1 MSGRPAMQREVL
13 AAATAPA
20 PTVLRRIDWLLMGLA
35 TICAAALVGMAATG
49 EVADA
54 ARQLLPILLG
64 LLTLCAI
71 SLAGG
76 NRARREGPHR
86 LGVVLVLVGVALIVA
101 GQAVGYVLTA
111 TMPGPLDVRVDTV
124 PLLLGLP
131 FGAAGLILLTWRRG
145 TFGRERWGVML
156 DSLLGLCATV
166 IIWVQ
171 FVVPN
176 WQVTPPGTE
185 PWRIVD
191 QVALLIAA
199 CVVVVLSA
207 ASRRSGALPL
217 RQTSTLLGAA
227 GLYVIS
233 GVIGDLQWSADEGT
247 NVNYSILGYVAAAL
261 LTVAFF
267 HRPVI
272 EPEAATATSLRDT
285 ISVVIPVSLAWIAA
299 LVVVSKAAASGLAP
313 AAVWAGAL
321 GCAVM
326 LLSVLSARIFASRQR
341 REQQDDSLQQLLRGQ
356 SRGGWFEALLSGSSE
371 FLIVID
377 EDTNVIFLSPAAR
390 ARLRFAGDGV
400 GQPLVSVVVDWTTPE
415 LRRMLARVAS
425 DHKAVGPYDMQLIQ
439 RDGNRCD
446 VETTVTIARDV
457 EFQAFV
463 LVAQDVTAARRME
476 TDLEYLHRRDQ
487 LTGLATWA
495 GMVDEVDGALRGAS
509 ASDRIAFVA
518 LDISNFGV
526 WNETLGRDLGDQAL
540 RAVALTF
547 DALPTEV
554 RAVARLS
561 GDSFGWLIVSP
572 EAAQRVTE
580 CVRIASNLMSGL
592 ILPDDREINLSFRA
606 GYTVHRADRSVTVQR
621 LMEEAD
627 VALRRARVSKAA
639 ALVQFRAGMNEDL
652 MGRLAAEVALRE
664 ALVESR
670 LEVWYQPV
678 IRLWDEA
685 VVGLEALAR
694 IRTREGEVTVPDA
707 FIPVAEEIGLIGEV
721 GALVRDQALADVVRL
736 EGELNLHLSVAVNVS
751 AREVDDRL
759 AADIAGSLERA
770 GLTPDRLVVEVTE
783 TVLHI
788 QPEVSVRVLQS
799 LRDGGVTVAVDDFGT
814 GYSSMAA
821 LVTLPVDILKIDK
834 SFVLAMTTSS
844 QSAALVTTVV
854 RLAEALSLQI
864 VAEGVETVETAD
876 ALRQLNCQWA
886 QGFLF
891 ARPMPYPELVEW
903 LGMRSTSQT
912 STSTSIAVVR
922 TPSDAGSPS

>member
-1 MSGRPAMQREVL
+1 MQREVL

-20 PTVLRRIDWLLMGLA
+20 PAVLRRLDWVLMVLTAG
-35 TICAAALVGMAATG
+35 CAVALVGLAAGGGLT
-49 EVADA
+49 ET
-54 ARQLLPILLG
+54 ARRVLPVILG
-64 LLTLCAI
+64 LLATSALA
-71 SLAGG
+71 LAGG
-76 NRARREGPHR
+76 NRFRREGPHR
-86 LGVVLVLVGVALIVA
+86 LGVLLILVGGVLIVV
-101 GQAVGYVLTA
+101 GQTVGYLLTA
-111 TMPGPLDVRVDTV
+111 ANPAPLDTRVYAV
-124 PLLLGLP
+124 PQLLGLP
-131 FGAAGLILLTWRRG
+131 FGAAGLALLTWRRESLG
-145 TFGRERWGVML
+145 SERWVILL

-166 IIWVQ
+166 IIWAQ

-176 WQVTPPGTE
+176 WKASDPGAE
-185 PWRIVD
+185 LWVMLD
-191 QVALLIAA
+191 QAVLLVGA
-199 CVVVVLSA
+199 CLVVVLSA
-207 ASRRSGALPL
+207 ASRRAGALSFA
-217 RQTSTLLGAA
+217 QTSTLLGAA
-227 GLYVIS
+227 GLFVVS
-233 GVIGDLQWSADEGT
+233 GVVGELRWSADEST
-247 NVNYSILGYVAAAL
+247 NVSYAIVGYVAAAML
-261 LTVAFF
+261 IVAFL

-272 EPEAATATSLRDT
+272 EPDSATTAALRDT
-285 ISVVIPVSLAWIAA
+285 ISVAIPVSLALVAA
-299 LVVVSKAAASGLAP
+299 LTVVSRAAVSGLAP
-313 AAVWAGAL
+313 AAVWAGAI
-321 GCAVM
+321 GGVVM
-326 LLSVLSARIFASRQR
+326 LASVLSARILAGRQR
-341 REQQDDSLQQLLRGQ
+341 RKLQDDSLQQLLRGQ

-377 EDTNVIFLSPAAR
+377 EDTNVLFLSPAAR

-400 GQPLVSVVVDWTTPE
+400 GQPLVAVVVDWTTPE
-415 LRRMLARVAS
+415 LRGMLARVAT
-425 DHKAVGPYDMQLIQ
+425 DHRAVGPYDMQLIQ

-446 VETTVTIARDV
+446 VETTVTLARDV
-457 EFQAFV
+457 GFQAFV

-495 GMVDEVDGALRGAS
+495 GMVDEVEAALRAAA

-526 WNETLGRDLGDQAL
+526 WNETLGRELGDQAL
-540 RAVALTF
+540 RAVAMTF

-580 CVRIASNLMSGL
+580 CVRIASSLMSGL

-606 GYTVHRADRSVTVQR
+606 GYTVHRADRSVSVQR

-639 ALVQFRAGMNEDL
+639 ALVQFRVGMNEDL

-664 ALVESR
+664 ALAESR

-678 IRLWDEA
+678 IRLRDEA
-685 VVGLEALAR
+685 VIGLEALAR
-694 IRTREGEVTVPDA
+694 IRTRDGGVTVPDA
-707 FIPVAEEIGLIGEV
+707 FIPVAEEVGLIGEV

-736 EGELNLHLSVAVNVS
+736 EGEFGVRLSVAVNVS

-759 AADIAGSLERA
+759 AADIAGSLDHA

-783 TVLHI
+783 TVLHT
-788 QPEVSVRVLQS
+788 QAEVSVRVLQS

-876 ALRQLNCQWA
+876 ALRQLNCRWA

-891 ARPMPYPELVEW
+891 ARPMPYEQLVGW
-903 LGMRSTSQT
+903 LAMRSASQT

-922 TPSDAGSPS
+922 APAEPRSSADA

>member
-1 MSGRPAMQREVL
+1 
-13 AAATAPA
+13 
-20 PTVLRRIDWLLMGLA
+20 
-35 TICAAALVGMAATG
+35 
-49 EVADA
+49 
-54 ARQLLPILLG
+54 
-64 LLTLCAI
+64 
-71 SLAGG
+71 
-76 NRARREGPHR
+76 
-86 LGVVLVLVGVALIVA
+86 
-101 GQAVGYVLTA
+101 
-111 TMPGPLDVRVDTV
+111 
-124 PLLLGLP
+124 
-131 FGAAGLILLTWRRG
+131 
-145 TFGRERWGVML
+145 
-156 DSLLGLCATV
+156 
-166 IIWVQ
+166 
-171 FVVPN
+171 
-176 WQVTPPGTE
+176 
-185 PWRIVD
+185 
-191 QVALLIAA
+191 
-199 CVVVVLSA
+199 
-207 ASRRSGALPL
+207 
-217 RQTSTLLGAA
+217 
-227 GLYVIS
+227 
-233 GVIGDLQWSADEGT
+233 
-247 NVNYSILGYVAAAL
+247 
-261 LTVAFF
+261 
-267 HRPVI
+267 
-272 EPEAATATSLRDT
+272 
-285 ISVVIPVSLAWIAA
+285 ISVAIPVSLAWVAA
-299 LVVVSKAAASGLAP
+299 LVVVSKAASSGLP
-313 AAVWAGAL
+313 TAAVWAGAV

-341 REQQDDSLQQLLRGQ
+341 RELQDDSLQQLLRGH